1 MKGLVLKSTGSWY
14 TVKAEDGSKYQ
25 CKIKGNFK
33 IKGIDTTNPISVGDK
48 VDFLTSEEE
57 GVGLITDI
65 EERKNYIIRRS
76 VNLSKQKHIIAANVD
91 MAYLVVTMK
100 DPRTSTGF
108 IDRFLV
114 TAEAY
119 HIPVTIVFNK
129 VDSYGEEELEMQ
141 KIYAYVYEKMHY
153 ECILLSALNSND
165 VEKLKEELKGGV
177 NLFAGH
183 SGVGKS
189 TLINAIAPN
198 LNLKTAEISQQH
210 SKGTHTT
217 TFAEMFELPE
227 GGYIVDT
234 PGIKELGVV
243 DISKQELGGY
253 FRDIRQFSEHCQ
265 FNNCIHLNEPKCAVK
280 KAVEENEIASWRYD
294 SYLSILT
301 NQDNYL

>member
-14 TVKAEDGSKYQ
+14 TVKAEDSKEYL

-33 IKGIDTTNPISVGDK
+33 IKGIDTTNPIAVGDR
-48 VDFLTSEEE
+48 VEFLIGDEE
-57 GVGLITDI
+57 GIGLINKI
-65 EERKNYIIRRS
+65 EERKNYIIRKS

-119 HIPVTIVFNK
+119 HIPVTLIFNK
-129 VDSYGEEELEMQ
+129 SDSYGEEEMEMQ
-141 KIYAYVYEKMHY
+141 RIYSYVYGKMNY
-153 ECILLSALNSND
+153 ECILLSAYSAEDIN
-165 VEKLKEELKGGV
+165 KLKAKLQGGI

-189 TLINAIAPN
+189 TLINA
-198 LNLKTAEISQQH
+198 LEEDLKLKTSKISEQH

-217 TFAEMFELPE
+217 TFAEMFELSN

-253 FRDIRQFSEHCQ
+253 FRDIRLFSEHCQ
-265 FNNCIHLNEPKCAVK
+265 FNNCVHLNEPKCAVK
-280 KAVEENEIASWRYD
+280 KAVEENEIAPWRYD

-301 NQDNYL
+301 NQDNYV

>member
-14 TVKAEDGSKYQ
+14 TVKAEDNKEYL

-33 IKGIDTTNPISVGDK
+33 IKGIDTTNPIAVGDR
-48 VDFLTSEEE
+48 VEFLIGEEE
-57 GVGLITDI
+57 GIGLINKI
-65 EERKNYIIRRS
+65 EERKNYIIRKS

-119 HIPVTIVFNK
+119 HIPVTIIFNK
-129 VDSYGEEELEMQ
+129 SDSYGEEEMEMQ
-141 KIYAYVYEKMHY
+141 KIYSYVYGKMDY
-153 ECILLSALNSND
+153 ECILLSAFD
-165 VEKLKEELKGGV
+165 PDDIVRLKAKLKGGI

-189 TLINAIAPN
+189 TLINA
-198 LNLKTAEISQQH
+198 LEEDLKLKTSKISQQH

-217 TFAEMFELPE
+217 TFAEMFELSN

-253 FRDIRQFSEHCQ
+253 FRDIREFSEHCQ
-265 FNNCIHLNEPKCAVK
+265 FNNCVHLNEPKCAVK
-280 KAVEENEIASWRYD
+280 KAVEENEIAPWRYD